1 MKVSDYLVKK
11 LEDLEIDTVFGY
23 TGGSIADVIDSI
35 GKSANIKFVQSYNE
49 QASSFAANAYAQITG
64 KTGVAI
70 ASSGPGAINLIN
82 GIANAY
88 YDSIPCVF
96 ITGNVHSC
104 ARKCIP
110 QIRQNAF
117 QETDIIEMVKSV
129 TKFCAYVRNEN
140 DIEYILEKAFHIAR
154 SGRKGPVLIDIPYD
168 IQRKD
173 IDVQFLDGYYI
184 QSKELHI
191 DMGKVK
197 SILMNSRRPL
207 LLLGGGCRDA
217 KCILKDVLEKVQLPV
232 VVSMRGID
240 LISHLDECYI
250 GLIGTYGSLI
260 ANLAVQ
266 YCDLLIVMGSR
277 LAERQM
283 GYDKTQFAPNAKII
297 QVDIDQDELGRKTD
311 NTISINTSTE
321 SFFMQFLQQMPIY
334 SCNNWIKFLKK
345 WEKRIS
351 TELYE
356 RHDAFTNSFVRRLS
370 ELFDEDAIISA
381 DVGQNQIICA
391 QSLQMTERNDFLCS
405 AGLACMGYSLPASI
419 GAYFA
424 SMNRQIISINGDGG
438 IMMNIQELQTI
449 QRENIPIKIIIMN
462 NNCLGLIRK
471 LQENIFDGRYFASIS
486 GYSVPDFQKV
496 ADAFGLDYA
505 EIDADNISACNFW
518 LKNPKPVI
526 IEIKL
531 PTMMSTMF
539 ELEIDEEVDLALE
552 DFKKQIGRI

>member
-1 MKVSDYLVKK
+1 
-11 LEDLEIDTVFGY
+11 
-23 TGGSIADVIDSI
+23 
-35 GKSANIKFVQSYNE
+35 
-49 QASSFAANAYAQITG
+49 
-64 KTGVAI
+64 
-70 ASSGPGAINLIN
+70 
-82 GIANAY
+82 
-88 YDSIPCVF
+88 
-96 ITGNVHSC
+96 
-104 ARKCIP
+104 
-110 QIRQNAF
+110 
-117 QETDIIEMVKSV
+117 
-129 TKFCAYVRNEN
+129 
-140 DIEYILEKAFHIAR
+140 
-154 SGRKGPVLIDIPYD
+154 
-168 IQRKD
+168 
-173 IDVQFLDGYYI
+173 
-184 QSKELHI
+184 
-191 DMGKVK
+191 
-197 SILMNSRRPL
+197 
-207 LLLGGGCRDA
+207 
-217 KCILKDVLEKVQLPV
+217 
-232 VVSMRGID
+232 
-240 LISHLDECYI
+240 
-250 GLIGTYGSLI
+250 
-260 ANLAVQ
+260 
-266 YCDLLIVMGSR
+266 
-277 LAERQM
+277 
-283 GYDKTQFAPNAKII
+283 
-297 QVDIDQDELGRKTD
+297 
-311 NTISINTSTE
+311 
-321 SFFMQFLQQMPIY
+321 MQFLQQMPIY

-496 ADAFGLDYA
+496 SDAFGLDYA